1 METTT
6 GSDVTWISALLGTLA
21 LTNLGIVWVAV
32 NYLS

>member
-6 GSDVTWISALLGTLA
+6 GSDVTWISVLLATLA